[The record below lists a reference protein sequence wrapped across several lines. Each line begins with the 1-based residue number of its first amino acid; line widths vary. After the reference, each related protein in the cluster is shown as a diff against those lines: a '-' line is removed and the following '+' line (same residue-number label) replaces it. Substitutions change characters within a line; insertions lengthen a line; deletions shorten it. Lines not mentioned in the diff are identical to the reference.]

1 MATKRQKQVANL
13 IQQTLGEVFQRDCSH
28 LFGNAMI
35 GVNYLK
41 MSPDLKIASIYVS
54 IFNGKDTTVEELQE
68 NAGKLRHS
76 LSQRL
81 KNNLRT
87 VPELR
92 FFKDDLGEYSDKMN
106 KILNDLDIP
115 PGEED

>member
-13 IQQTLGEVFQRDCSH
+13 IQQTLGEVFQRDCDH
-28 LFGNAMI
+28 LFGKAI
-35 GVNYLK
+35 ISVNYITT
-41 MSPDLKIASIYVS
+41 SVDLKFANIYVS
-54 IFNGKDTTVEELQE
+54 IFNATDSSLEELQQ
-68 NAGKLRHS
+68 NAKKIRYF

-81 KNNLRT
+81 KNSMRT

-106 KILNDLDIP
+106 KILDNLDIP
-115 PGEED
+115 PAPED